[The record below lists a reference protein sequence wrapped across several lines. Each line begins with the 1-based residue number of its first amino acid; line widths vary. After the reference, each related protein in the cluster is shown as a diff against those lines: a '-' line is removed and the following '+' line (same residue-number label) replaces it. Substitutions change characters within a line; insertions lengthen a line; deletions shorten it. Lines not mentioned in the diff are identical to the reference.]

1 MLAALTR
8 ELCPRLHQ
16 NPEIA
21 IGFVFLQRSEVLR
34 ADQLAVPADKVQAG
48 GGAAVKLDGRAVLG
62 CLKADAIQKD
72 VRRNVLALAIDFDP
86 LLKIPVRIC
95 GALDQIGLAVRDF
108 QFFVLLRK
116 VHYLVKRRWDGKF
129 DIR

>member
-8 ELCPRLHQ
+8 ELRPRMHQ

-34 ADQLAVPADKVQAG
+34 ADQLAVLADKVQAS

-72 VRRNVLALAIDFDP
+72 VRRNVLALAVDFDP

-95 GALDQIGLAVRDF
+95 GALDQIGLAVLDF
-108 QFFVLLRK
+108 
-116 VHYLVKRRWDGKF
+116 
-129 DIR
+129 

>member
-1 MLAALTR
+1 MMTALAC
-8 ELCPRLHQ
+8 ELRSRLHQ

-48 GGAAVKLDGRAVLG
+48 GGAAVKLDGRAVLW
-62 CLKADAIQKD
+62 CLKADAFQKD
-72 VRRNVLALAIDFDP
+72 VRRIVLAIDFDP
-86 LLKIPVRIC
+86 MLKIPVRIW
-95 GALDQIGLAVRDF
+95 GTHDQIGLAVLDF
-108 QFFVLLRK
+108 QFSVLLRK
-116 VHYLVKRRWDGKF
+116 VHCPVKRRWDGKL

>member
-1 MLAALTR
+1 MT
-8 ELCPRLHQ
+8 
-16 NPEIA
+16 
-21 IGFVFLQRSEVLR
+21 IGFVFLQRGEILR
-34 ADQLAVPADKVQAG
+34 ADQLAVVADKVQTG

-62 CLKADAIQKD
+62 CLKADAVQKY
-72 VRRNVLALAIDFDP
+72 VRRNFLAPAIDFDP
-86 LLKIPVRIC
+86 VLKIPVRIC

-116 VHYLVKRRWDGKF
+116 VHFLVKRRWDGKL